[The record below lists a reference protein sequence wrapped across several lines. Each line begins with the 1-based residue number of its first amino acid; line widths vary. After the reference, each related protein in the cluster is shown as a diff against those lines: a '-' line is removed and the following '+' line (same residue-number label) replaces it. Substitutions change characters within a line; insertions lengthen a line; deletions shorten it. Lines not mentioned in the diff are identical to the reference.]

1 MFISVP
7 QMWKAPANR
16 FMTQSAK
23 AAGFKYVEL
32 VYEPHCA
39 AAYYA
44 NNIMNT
50 PSQLSKGDVL
60 IIADIGGGTGDFV
73 SYEFGGHGDDGAKM
87 PLSIV
92 GNPEGESCVAP
103 RCKYASSLL
112 TCASRSTLRVAIRQR
127 EFSRMASP
135 EYRKRV
141 RQSHNLLSATRQG

>member
-1 MFISVP
+1 MEIEVFISVP

-23 AAGFKYVEL
+23 DAGFKYVEL

-50 PSQLSKGDVL
+50 PSRLSKGDVL

-73 SYEFGGHGDDGAKM
+73 SYEFGGSGDNGAKM

-92 GNPEGESCVAP
+92 GNPEGKLFVVS
-103 RCKYASSLL
+103 RCQGTCRLL
-112 TCASRSTLRVAIRQR
+112 ICASRSPMRITIRKR
-127 EFSRMASP
+127 EFPRMASP

-141 RQSHNLLSATRQG
+141 RQFHRLL

>member
-1 MFISVP
+1 
-7 QMWKAPANR
+7 
-16 FMTQSAK
+16 MTQSAK
-23 AAGFKYVEL
+23 DAGFKYVEL

-92 GNPEGESCVAP
+92 GNPEGELDVAP
-103 RCKYASSLL
+103 AWNYAYSVLI
-112 TCASRSTLRVAIRQR
+112 CVYRSAVWIAIRQR
-127 EFSRMASP
+127 EFPRMASP
-135 EYRKRV
+135 EHRKRV
-141 RQSHNLLSATRQG
+141 RQFHCPLCPFRQD

>member
-23 AAGFKYVEL
+23 EAGFKYVEL

-73 SYEFGGHGDDGAKM
+73 SYEFGGSGNDGAKM

-92 GNPEGESCVAP
+92 GNPEGESCMAP
-103 RCKYASSLL
+103 RCNHAYILL
-112 TCASRSTLRVAIRQR
+112 RCASRSTLRLAIRKR
-127 EFSRMASP
+127 EFPRMASP
-135 EYRKRV
+135 DYRKRV
-141 RQSHNLLSATRQG
+141 RQFHRLLRATSKI